1 MTDTFRLDILMC
13 VIISVQQIEAA
24 AGLQILQV
32 HEQHENEAA
41 GRVSIHLLWISNFPE
56 GPRANQYMELSS
68 NPRKPGYFQ
77 DLHPA
82 CYLSRLRVD
91 SASLP
96 TYEEASHVGLQ

>member
-56 GPRANQYMELSS
+56 GPRANQYMELRLQS
-68 NPRKPGYFQ
+68 KETWIF
-77 DLHPA
+77 
-82 CYLSRLRVD
+82 SR
-91 SASLP
+91 SASCMLLITP
-96 TYEEASHVGLQ
+96 SC

>member
-41 GRVSIHLLWISNFPE
+41 GRFSIHLLRISSFPE
-56 GPRANQYMELSS
+56 GPRANQYME
-68 NPRKPGYFQ
+68 
-77 DLHPA
+77 
-82 CYLSRLRVD
+82 SRLQFKENWIFSI
-91 SASLP
+91 SASCMLLITP
-96 TYEEASHVGLQ
+96 SC